1 MTTLGQILTRRCL
14 RQMAGGRSFDR
25 GLKYWAANRVA
36 ALDERQGTITA
47 AVRGSRR
54 YNVTLR
60 AEDGGLAYDCTCPL
74 GGDGVFCKHCVAA
87 GLAWLAAARPA
98 DAAAVV
104 AGPASSPAAAL
115 ERPAPDRTRPHAQR
129 NSHVPQ
135 RPTGPRRPQADV
147 WQRRL
152 ALVEQSLRGPAA
164 PALPRDAWPAER
176 EIVYVLEPP
185 STAARNDLVL
195 EVAARKRRANG
206 EWQMLASVKIPAGDI
221 VRLPDPA
228 DRQILSLLAGATG
241 PYGYSPGY
249 LWSFHSTARPRY
261 IISKPLQV
269 TLIPLL
275 CRTGRLLLRSL
286 PPGGP
291 QPNER
296 TEALG
301 VVQWDD
307 GPSWELT
314 LDVTRDTRT
323 GGYMLTGALRRPE
336 ERIELFAPAMLL
348 ESGFAFHDDR
358 CGRLEHFGAFEWIS
372 HLRRDGP
379 IRVPRAQG
387 DDLLAALLRLPHLP
401 RLALPDALTYEEAVG
416 TPMPRLAVRAP
427 GRDRRGT
434 YLEGTLAF
442 DYAGITVG
450 AGDPARGAF
459 LAKERVLILRDA
471 AAEEQAAARLHALG
485 FRPSYGPAD
494 RQPPGAATLALAP
507 GRLPR
512 AVRSLV
518 REGWRVEAEGKLYRS
533 PGEFRIDVTSG
544 IDWFDLH
551 GTVEFGDVSAPLPA
565 VLAAVRR
572 GEPIVRLGDGTYG
585 MLPEDWLAKY
595 GLLAGLGTAEDGRL
609 RFRRSQVGVLDALL
623 AAQPQ
628 ATWDD
633 GFAQARDELR
643 RFEGVTPAGPPS
655 GFAGELRGY
664 QRDGLGWAQFLQR
677 FGWGGCLADD
687 MGLGKTVQV
696 LALLA
701 SRRERAA
708 GPSLVVV
715 PKSLVFNWKQEA
727 GRFTP
732 ALRVLEHAGIA
743 RAQPGEHFRDYDVV
757 LTTYGTLRRD
767 IAGLAG
773 FEFDYVVLDEPQ
785 AVKNAG
791 TATAKAVRLLRGTY
805 RLALTGTPVENHLG
819 ELWSLF
825 EFLNPGMLGAAPA
838 LRLAGA
844 EGRAPSA
851 ETRALLARSLRPF
864 ILRRTKEQVIHDLP
878 PKHEQTLYCELP
890 PPQRGVYDEIREH
903 YRRALLG
910 RIEREGLNRAKLQVL
925 EALLRLRQAACHVGL
940 LDRSRR
946 DEPSAKLDVLLPRI
960 TEVAESGHKAL
971 VFSQFTSLLAIVRD
985 RLDESGVPYEYL
997 DGRTQDRGA
1006 HVRRFQEDDACR
1018 LFLVSLK
1025 AGGLGLNLTAADY
1038 VFLLDPWW
1046 NPAAEAQAIDRTHRI
1061 GQTRAVFAYRLI
1073 ARDTVEEKVLALQ
1086 ETKRD
1091 LADAIITADNSL
1103 VRTLRREDLELLLS

>member
-1 MTTLGQILTRRCL
+1 
-14 RQMAGGRSFDR
+14 MAGGRSFDR
-25 GLKYWAANRVA
+25 GLKYWAADRVL
-36 ALDERQGTITA
+36 ALNERDGAITA
-47 AVRGSRR
+47 AVRGSHR
-54 YNVTLR
+54 YSVTLR
-60 AEDGGLAYDCTCPL
+60 AEGGGLAYNCTCPL
-74 GGDGVFCKHCVAA
+74 GGDGIFCKHCVAA
-87 GLAWLAAARPA
+87 GLAWLAAANLP
-98 DAAAVV
+98 DAATAVS
-104 AGPASSPAAAL
+104 GPARIPTAALPHPAADGA
-115 ERPAPDRTRPHAQR
+115 RARTPGSPHA
-129 NSHVPQ
+129 PQ
-135 RPTGPRRPQADV
+135 RPAGPRRSQADA

-152 ALVEQSLRGPAA
+152 ALVEQSLREPATLV
-164 PALPRDAWPAER
+164 PSRDTWPDGR
-176 EIVYVLEPP
+176 EVVYVLEPP
-185 STAARNDLVL
+185 STAARRELVL

-206 EWQMLASVKIPAGDI
+206 EWQMLASVRIPAGSI
-221 VRLPDPA
+221 AVPDPA
-228 DRQILSLLAGATG
+228 DRQILSLLAGATD
-241 PYGYSPGY
+241 PYGYSPGH
-249 LWSFHSTARPRY
+249 LWNYHYHNTGRPRC
-261 IISKPLQV
+261 IIPNPLQV

-275 CRTGRLLLRSL
+275 CRTGRLLLRTL
-286 PPGGP
+286 PSGGA
-291 QPNER
+291 QPPRGVTPNGEA
-296 TEALG
+296 EALTS
-301 VVQWDD
+301 VQWDD
-307 GPSWELT
+307 GPPWELT
-314 LDVTRDTRT
+314 LEVSRNTRT
-323 GGYMLTGALRRPE
+323 GGYVLEGSLRRAE
-336 ERIELFAPAMLL
+336 ERVDLLGPALLL
-348 ESGFAFHDDR
+348 ESGFAFHDGR
-358 CGRLEHFGAFEWIS
+358 CGRLEHFGAFEWIA
-372 HLRRDGP
+372 HMRRDGP
-379 IRVPRAQG
+379 ITVPRAHG
-387 DDLLAALLRLPHLP
+387 DDLVAALLRLPHLP
-401 RLALPDALTYEEAVG
+401 RLVLPDELKYEEAVG
-416 TPMPRLAVRAP
+416 TPMPRLVVRAP
-427 GRDRRGT
+427 GRDQRGAH
-434 YLEGTLAF
+434 LGGMLSF
-442 DYAGITVG
+442 DYAGITIR
-450 AGDPARGAF
+450 AGNPVRGAF
-459 LAKERVLILRDA
+459 IAGKRVLILRDP
-471 AAEEQAAARLHALG
+471 AAEEQAAARLQTLG
-485 FRPSYGPAD
+485 FRPSYRPAA
-494 RQPPGAATLALAP
+494 RQASDAATLVLAP

-533 PGEFRIDVTSG
+533 AGDFRVEVTSG

-551 GTVEFGDVSAPLPA
+551 GTVEFGDTAAPLPA

-572 GEPIVRLGDGTYG
+572 GESIVRLGDGTYG
-585 MLPEDWLAKY
+585 VLPEEWLAKY

-643 RFEGVTPAGPPS
+643 RFEGVTPAGPPP
-655 GFAGELRGY
+655 GFGGELRGY
-664 QRDGLGWAQFLQR
+664 QREGLGWLQFLQR

-701 SRRERAA
+701 SHCADAA

-727 GRFTP
+727 ARFTP

-743 RAQPGEHFRDYDVV
+743 REQPGDRFHEYDVV

-785 AVKNAG
+785 AAKNAG
-791 TATAKAVRLLRGTY
+791 TATAKAVRLLRGAH
-805 RLALTGTPVENHLG
+805 RLALSGTPVENHLG

-825 EFLNPGMLGAAPA
+825 EFLNPGMLGTATT
-838 LRLAGA
+838 LRLSGT
-844 EGRAPSA
+844 EGRVPSP
-851 ETRALLARSLRPF
+851 EMRALLARALRPF
-864 ILRRTKEQVIHDLP
+864 ILRRTKEQVVRDLP

-890 PPQRGVYDEIREH
+890 PPQRSVYDELREH
-903 YRRALLG
+903 YRRSLLS

-925 EALLRLRQAACHVGL
+925 EALLRLRQAACHLGL

-997 DGRTQDRGA
+997 DGRTHDRA
-1006 HVRRFQEDDACR
+1006 ARVRRFEEDDECR

-1061 GQTRAVFAYRLI
+1061 GQTRPVFAYRLI